1 MNQMILKV
9 WLTTKIERLQDAL
22 DLLQFS
28 NEPTQKISEK
38 TQNLTGKLEI
48 LKEFYE
54 DFNLE
59 SVDTEEL
66 EYHNNF

>member
-28 NEPTQKISEK
+28 NEPTQKINEK

-66 EYHNNF
+66 VYHNNF